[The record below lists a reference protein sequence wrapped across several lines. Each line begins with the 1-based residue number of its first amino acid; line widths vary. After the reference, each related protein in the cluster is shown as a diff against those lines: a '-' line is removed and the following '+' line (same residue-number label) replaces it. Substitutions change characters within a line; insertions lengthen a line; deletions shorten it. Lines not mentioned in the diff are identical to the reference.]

1 MASWDE
7 ADNPGWNRNL
17 KGRRSTTHESGK
29 IFASDALADKVA
41 LVTGAGSGIGRAI
54 AIAFGA
60 AGARVIVN
68 YHSEHGRA
76 EAEEVARQA
85 GRGAEAVR
93 ADVGDEEA
101 VAELFRQVDER
112 CGRLDVLVNNAG
124 IESEPTT
131 IDAYPVATFDR
142 IVATNLR
149 GTFLC
154 MRQAAQRMVAAGH
167 GRIINISSVHED
179 LAFPGNSAYAAT
191 KGGVRMLMRTT
202 ALELAPHGVTVVNL
216 APGAVATP
224 INRGTLADPQ
234 LRDELLDEIP
244 LGRVAQPDEIANAAV
259 FLAGD
264 GASYLTA
271 TTVFVDGGLMHATKG
286 L

>member
-1 MASWDE
+1 MTSSGE
-7 ADNPGWNRNL
+7 RDNRGLER
-17 KGRRSTTHESGK
+17 RRSTNHESTQ
-29 IFASDALADKVA
+29 IFASDVLADKVA

-68 YHSEHGRA
+68 YHSEGGRT
-76 EAEEVARQA
+76 EAEEVAAQA
-85 GRGAEAVR
+85 GRGALALL
-93 ADVGDEEA
+93 ADIGDEAA
-101 VAELFRQVDER
+101 VAGLFHQVDER
-112 CGRLDVLVNNAG
+112 YGRLDILVNNAG
-124 IESEPTT
+124 IESEPVT

-154 MRQAAQRMVAAGH
+154 MRQAAQRMVGVGH

-234 LRDELLDEIP
+234 LRETLLGEIP
-244 LGRVAQPDEIANAAV
+244 LGRVAQPEEIANAAV
-259 FLAGD
+259 FLASD
-264 GASYLTA
+264 ASSYLTA